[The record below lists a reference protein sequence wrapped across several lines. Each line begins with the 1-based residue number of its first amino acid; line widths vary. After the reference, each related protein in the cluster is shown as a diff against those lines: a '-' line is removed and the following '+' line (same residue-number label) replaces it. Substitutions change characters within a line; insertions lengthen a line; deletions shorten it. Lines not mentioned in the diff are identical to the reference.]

1 MKSAEGYCPLTLQ
14 HKHNLPC
21 GHFQLTI
28 GRREPNTP
36 VPDIDVYATFENLE
50 VFDLK
55 FVKVHGR
62 LVCTELLHVRMM
74 IVENDFQIEVASRVW
89 HVSTAYRSIEATI
102 GQFLPGMYLR
112 I

>member
-1 MKSAEGYCPLTLQ
+1 MTSAEGDCPLTLQ
-14 HKHNLPC
+14 HKHNVPC

-28 GRREPNTP
+28 GRCEPNTP
-36 VPDIDVYATFENLE
+36 VPDIDVYATLENLE
-50 VFDLK
+50 VFDLE

-74 IVENDFQIEVASRVW
+74 IVENDFQIEVASGVW
-89 HVSTAYRSIEATI
+89 HISTAYRSIKATI
-102 GQFLPGMYLR
+102 SQFLHSMYLR